1 MSNTGYHLTYFCYF
15 FRLIWSLQ
23 NFTAAVAIINNNDTI
38 RNNFALQ
45 IHEINLETVVLPQ
58 VFVANLGDIDQLQV
72 ANSSFTEDDF
82 PTFGSMSDIEGQP
95 TVYASLPESLFVPG
109 NDTVL
114 RVNYAVFFNDVLFQL
129 RSMSEL
135 AETFEQ
141 SETGSIIISAR
152 VGSGPPPENLTDPG
166 AVFFFQKSEV
176 CYLSLCAR
184 LCQSS
189 ECYNVVVSFITFP
202 TSCTSHYVQN
212 VQNGSNTTC
221 VFWDFNEDG
230 LLLMV
235 HLGTGVI

>member
-1 MSNTGYHLTYFCYF
+1 MPFLHVFLKARRSADHHQGKKYGSNYQLVQTLKLGKYLIECIKMSNTGYHLTYFCYF
-15 FRLIWSLQ
+15 LRLIWSLQ

-72 ANSSFTEDDF
+72 ANSSITEDDF
-82 PTFGSMSDIEGQP
+82 PAFSSMSDIEGQP
-95 TVYASLPESLFVPG
+95 TAYASLPESLFVPG

-135 AETFEQ
+135 AEIYETF
-141 SETGSIIISAR
+141 ETGSIIISAR
-152 VGSGPPPENLTDPG
+152 VGSGSSPENITDPG

-176 CYLSLCAR
+176 GYLSL
-184 LCQSS
+184 
-189 ECYNVVVSFITFP
+189 YT
-202 TSCTSHYVQN
+202 
-212 VQNGSNTTC
+212 
-221 VFWDFNEDG
+221 D
-230 LLLMV
+230 
-235 HLGTGVI
+235 

>member
-1 MSNTGYHLTYFCYF
+1 MCVLIHKIVAYKKPGYLRGRVTESRSWWAQSESAQGESKTCPTSDLLECNCSGAYIQCRTSQQRLKAHFKYSF
-15 FRLIWSLQ
+15 FKQLATMGVIL
-23 NFTAAVAIINNNDTI
+23 
-38 RNNFALQ
+38 
-45 IHEINLETVVLPQ
+45 EILSVPVHYL
-58 VFVANLGDIDQLQV
+58 
-72 ANSSFTEDDF
+72 
-82 PTFGSMSDIEGQP
+82 
-95 TVYASLPESLFVPG
+95 LFVTY
-109 NDTVL
+109 NSW
-114 RVNYAVFFNDVLFQL
+114 RHQL
-129 RSMSEL
+129 DRLTNEG
-135 AETFEQ
+135 ETFEQ

-212 VQNGSNTTC
+212 AENGSNTTC

-230 LLLMV
+230 LLLIV
-235 HLGTGVI
+235 YLSTGVI